1 MTDRYVCI
9 HGHFYQPPRENPW
22 LEAVE
27 LQDSA
32 YPYHDW
38 NERVS
43 AECYA
48 PNTASRIL
56 DPDRRVVDIVNNY
69 SKINF
74 DFGPTLLSWIEKRK
88 PEIYR
93 AILDVDRLS
102 TQRFSGHGSAL
113 AQAYSHLIMPLA
125 NLRDKTTQV
134 AWGIRDFHKRFG
146 RFPEGMWL
154 PETAVD
160 TETLVVLAD
169 FGIKFTILAPRQ
181 ARRVRRMTRGARWH
195 DVSGGRIDPT
205 TAYLCPLPSKKTIT
219 LFFYDGPISQ
229 DVAFG
234 GLLNSG
240 ERFAERLLS
249 AFNDHRDWPQI
260 VHIATDGET
269 YGHHQRFGDMALAYC
284 LHHIESQDLAKVTN
298 YGEYLEKHP
307 PTHWVEIFD
316 NSSWSCIHG
325 VERWRENCGCHSG
338 VRPGWSQ
345 AWRRPLR
352 EAMDWLRDILTPIYE
367 DGTKGYLEH
376 PWRARDDYIDV
387 ILDRTAENVERFFE
401 RNGLQELSREEKSK
415 TLKYLEM
422 QRNAMLMFTSCGW
435 FFDEISGIETT
446 QVLQHAAR
454 AIQLAEELSGASVE
468 KEYLQILW
476 KSRSNLPEFENGAKV
491 YEMFVKPAAVDLL
504 RVGAHYG
511 ISSLFEE
518 YPKNARVYC
527 YTADSEAYEKIEAG
541 RLRLAIGKTHLRSE
555 ITWEEEAVSFAVL
568 HLGDHNL
575 NGGVTKFMSD
585 EAFSTMKGEVQEAFH
600 KGDTSE
606 VIRLMDRHFGTNNY
620 SSRHLFKD
628 QQRKILNLI
637 LSSVLDGIEI
647 SFRKMFEENYPIMSF
662 LQSLNMPFPKPL
674 SAAAEHVIHSD
685 LKKTFEQDDLNLQKL
700 GGLIKEVK
708 RWSVEID
715 KETIGFVATSWIN
728 ASVERLLERP
738 EEATIYEKM
747 ENVLMLLGVLSIEP
761 DLWKAQNAY
770 FSIAKKLRG
779 SMKERA
785 ERGEESAK
793 RWIELFQKLG
803 DRFHVKVA

>member
-1 MTDRYVCI
+1 
-9 HGHFYQPPRENPW
+9 
-22 LEAVE
+22 
-27 LQDSA
+27 
-32 YPYHDW
+32 
-38 NERVS
+38 
-43 AECYA
+43 
-48 PNTASRIL
+48 
-56 DPDRRVVDIVNNY
+56 
-69 SKINF
+69 
-74 DFGPTLLSWIEKRK
+74 
-88 PEIYR
+88 
-93 AILDVDRLS
+93 
-102 TQRFSGHGSAL
+102 
-113 AQAYSHLIMPLA
+113 
-125 NLRDKTTQV
+125 
-134 AWGIRDFHKRFG
+134 
-146 RFPEGMWL
+146 
-154 PETAVD
+154 
-160 TETLVVLAD
+160 
-169 FGIKFTILAPRQ
+169 
-181 ARRVRRMTRGARWH
+181 
-195 DVSGGRIDPT
+195 
-205 TAYLCPLPSKKTIT
+205 
-219 LFFYDGPISQ
+219 
-229 DVAFG
+229 
-234 GLLNSG
+234 
-240 ERFAERLLS
+240 
-249 AFNDHRDWPQI
+249 
-260 VHIATDGET
+260 
-269 YGHHQRFGDMALAYC
+269 
-284 LHHIESQDLAKVTN
+284 
-298 YGEYLEKHP
+298 
-307 PTHWVEIFD
+307 
-316 NSSWSCIHG
+316 
-325 VERWRENCGCHSG
+325 
-338 VRPGWSQ
+338 
-345 AWRRPLR
+345 
-352 EAMDWLRDILTPIYE
+352 MDWLRDTLTPIYE

-527 YTADSEAYEKIEAG
+527 YTADSEAYAKIEAG

-575 NGGVTKFMSD
+575 NGGVTKFMDD

-674 SAAAEHVIHSD
+674 SSAAEHVIHSD

-793 RWIELFQKLG
+793 RWIALFQKLG

>member
-38 NERVS
+38 NERVA

-56 DPDRRVVDIVNNY
+56 DPDRRIVDIVNNY
-69 SKINF
+69 SKISFN
-74 DFGPTLLSWIEKRK
+74 FGPTLLSWIEKHR

-93 AILDVDRLS
+93 AILEVDQL
-102 TQRFSGHGSAL
+102 TAQRFSGHGSAL

-125 NLRDKTTQV
+125 TLRDKTTQV
-134 AWGIRDFHKRFG
+134 VWGIRDFQKRFG
-146 RFPEGMWL
+146 RVPEGMWL

-181 ARRVRRMTRGARWH
+181 AKRVRRMTRGAKWH
-195 DVSGGRIDPT
+195 DVSGGTIDPT
-205 TAYLCPLPSKKTIT
+205 RAYLCPLPSKKTIN

-249 AFNDHRDWPQI
+249 AFNDRRDWPQV

-284 LHHIESQDLAKVTN
+284 LHHIESQNLARVTN

-307 PTHWVEIFD
+307 PAHWVEIFD
-316 NSSWSCIHG
+316 NSSWSCVHG
-325 VERWRENCGCHSG
+325 VERWKENCGCHSG
-338 VRPGWSQ
+338 VHPGWSQ

-352 EAMDWLRDILTPIYE
+352 EAMDWLRDTLTPLYE
-367 DGTKGYLEH
+367 DGAKGYLRD

-387 ILDRTAENVERFFE
+387 VLDRTAENVEGFFE
-401 RNGLQELSREEKSK
+401 KHGVKVLSMEEKSK
-415 TLKYLEM
+415 ALKYLEM

-446 QVLQHAAR
+446 QVLQYAAR

-468 KEYLQILW
+468 EDYLQRLW
-476 KSRSNLPEFENGAKV
+476 KSRSNIPEFENGARV

-504 RVGAHYG
+504 RLGAHYG

-518 YPKNARVYC
+518 YPERARIYC
-527 YTADSEAYEKIEAG
+527 YTADSKAYEKVEAG
-541 RLRLAIGKTHLRSE
+541 RLRLAVGKTHLRSE
-555 ITWEEEAVSFAVL
+555 IAWDEETVSFAVL

-585 EAFSTMKGEVQEAFH
+585 EAFSAMKEEVKEAFY

-606 VIRLMDRHFGTNNY
+606 VIRLMDRHFGMNNY

-628 QQRKILNLI
+628 QQRKILNRI
-637 LSSVLDGIEI
+637 LSSVLEGVEI

-674 SAAAEHVIHSD
+674 SAAAEHVLNAD
-685 LKKTFEQDDLNLQKL
+685 LKKTFEQEDLNLEKF
-700 GGLIKEVK
+700 GGFIKEVK
-708 RWSVEID
+708 RWSIEID
-715 KETIGFVATSWIN
+715 KETIGFFATSWIN
-728 ASVERLLERP
+728 AAVERLQERP
-738 EEATIYEKM
+738 EETAIYEKI
-747 ENVLMLLGVLSIEP
+747 ENVLMLLGSLSTEP

-770 FSIAKKLRG
+770 FSIAGKLHG
-779 SMKERA
+779 PMKERA
-785 ERGEESAK
+785 EKGEDPAG
-793 RWIELFQKLG
+793 RWIESFRRLG
-803 DRFHVKVA
+803 DRLHVKVT